1 VSSESDPRSDPD
13 EGRLLPGDWAG
24 EVPGP
29 KLPGA
34 RRSSP
39 AVSSS
44 SRRGGNFFQTPDRGW
59 EGTDTSGIVD
69 LNGVKLFDGI
79 LAAALGG
86 GGFTEYLWDNP
97 AMEGDEETGSPK
109 VAQLVPATIGG
120 AWMILGSGIYPEAAV
135 P

>member
-1 VSSESDPRSDPD
+1 M
-13 EGRLLPGDWAG
+13 
-24 EVPGP
+24 
-29 KLPGA
+29 
-34 RRSSP
+34 
-39 AVSSS
+39 
-44 SRRGGNFFQTPDRGW
+44 
-59 EGTDTSGIVD
+59 
-69 LNGVKLFDGI
+69 KLFDGI

-109 VAQLVPATIGG
+109 VAYLVPVTIGE